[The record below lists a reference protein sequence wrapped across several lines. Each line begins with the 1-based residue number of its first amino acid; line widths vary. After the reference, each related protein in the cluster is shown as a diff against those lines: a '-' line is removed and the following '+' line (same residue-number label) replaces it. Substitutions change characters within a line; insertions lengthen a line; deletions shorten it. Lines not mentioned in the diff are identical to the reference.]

1 MRRIGD
7 TGNKGIL
14 VGRIRPRRACGEN
27 GHSVRSSRA
36 QWSATPRSAQTA
48 RASLVRRP
56 LAPAQLLRIRF
67 NPRNP
72 RLLASSRVRSITAIA
87 VVAEIAMLRH

>member
-14 VGRIRPRRACGEN
+14 VGRIRPGEHV
-27 GHSVRSSRA
+27 GKTDTL
-36 QWSATPRSAQTA
+36 SAVAAPSGVQLRDPHRLQGQVC
-48 RASLVRRP
+48 VRRP